1 MEDVFFL
8 TDFHRVAGIVPP
20 LGTKDPISLSG
31 HDIEDFSLSLIPPLE
46 TKNNRYVGFQVCL
59 RPQRG
64 PINYPV
70 AVQPWRRRCSWAL
83 G

>member
-8 TDFHRVAGIVPP
+8 TDFHRVAGIVSP
-20 LGTKDPISLSG
+20 LGPKDPVSLAS
-31 HDIEDFSLSLIPPLE
+31 HDIEDFPFSLIPPLE
-46 TKNNRYVGFQVCL
+46 AKNNRYVGFQVCL

-64 PINYPV
+64 SINNPV
-70 AVQPWRRRCSWAL
+70 AVQPERRRCSWAL

>member
-46 TKNNRYVGFQVCL
+46 TKNNRYVGFQV
-59 RPQRG
+59 
-64 PINYPV
+64 
-70 AVQPWRRRCSWAL
+70 
-83 G
+83 